1 MGGMHT
7 RRAALLGAAGLL
19 AGCET
24 IDDIF
29 GEKRQR
35 FDGERR
41 SVVDLPERALT
52 ADAEAG
58 GIAVAL
64 PPPMPRADWPQAGG
78 DAAHAGGHPALGAT
92 LGNAWR
98 SSFGSGSGY
107 RRRIVVGPVAGGGSV
122 FAADAF
128 GNVSAFDIATGNRR
142 WRRDTGRQRESDS
155 PLGAGL
161 ALAGEALYVATG
173 LSELIAL
180 NAADGSERW
189 RVDLPAPA
197 RGAPTVA
204 DGRVFVPTVAS
215 QLVCLAVED
224 GRRVWTH
231 RATPTTTIPLGLP
244 APAVDGETVV
254 AGFPSGELYALR
266 ASDGRVMWVESLAAV
281 GTVTLAD
288 MAGVSASPVI
298 SGGRVIA
305 VGVGGLTICVDL
317 RSGRRLWERE
327 SGGTEAAWVAGDWVF
342 VTNDVGQVAAIGRD
356 SGQVRWATSLRP
368 PARGSRPRPRI
379 LLSSPVLAGGRL
391 LVGTDRSELVAIEPA
406 NGEVLG
412 RTSMP
417 GSVTLQPIVAGNLLI
432 AATDDATLVALA
444 GAG

>member
-24 IDDIF
+24 LDDIL
-29 GEKRQR
+29 GERRQN
-35 FDGERR
+35 FPGERR

-52 ADAEAG
+52 ADAEASG
-58 GIAVAL
+58 TAVAL
-64 PPPMPRADWPQAGG
+64 PPPAPRADWPQAGG
-78 DAAHAGGHPALGAT
+78 DAAHAGGHPALGSP
-92 LGNAWR
+92 LGQAWR
-98 SSFGSGSGY
+98 SGFGSGSAY
-107 RRRIVVGPVAGGGSV
+107 RRRILAGPVAGGGSV
-122 FAADAF
+122 YVADAF
-128 GNVSAFDIATGNRR
+128 GNVSAFDIATGGRR
-142 WRRDTGRQRESDS
+142 WRRDTGRERSSDS

-161 ALAGEALYVATG
+161 ALAGDTLYAATG

-204 DGRVFVPTVAS
+204 EGRIFLPTVAS

-224 GRRVWTH
+224 GRRIWTH
-231 RATPTTTIPLGLP
+231 RATPTTTIPLGLA
-244 APAVDGETVV
+244 APAVEGEAVV

-266 ASDGRVMWVESLAAV
+266 VADGRVLWTESLAAA
-281 GTVTLAD
+281 GTITLAD
-288 MAGVSASPVI
+288 IAGVRAAPVI

-305 VGVGGLTICVDL
+305 VGVGGLTVCVDL
-317 RSGRRLWERE
+317 RSGRRLWEQE
-327 SGGTEAAWVAGDWVF
+327 TGGTEAAWVAGDWVF
-342 VTNDVGQVAAIGRD
+342 LTNDVGQAAAIGRD

-368 PARGSRPRPRI
+368 PARGSRRPERV
-379 LLSSPVLAGGRL
+379 LLSAPVLAGGRL
-391 LVGTDRSELVAIEPA
+391 LIGTDRSELVALDPA
-406 NGEVLG
+406 TGEVAG
-412 RTSMP
+412 RTPMP